1 MNVDLEA
8 CEEDQDTL
16 KGRRSL
22 IELRKKALYSFFFF
36 ADFRLPSFEPEEP
49 VSRRLTR
56 SVDRSLSSLTLMLL
70 FPLLQNYC

>member
-16 KGRRSL
+16 KGKYDWKSEILRR
-22 IELRKKALYSFFFF
+22 KALDTYDWKWIQIRNLEKLSIKLIS
-36 ADFRLPSFEPEEP
+36 DFRLPSFEPEEP

-56 SVDRSLSSLTLMLL
+56 SVDR
-70 FPLLQNYC
+70 